1 MKAKHG
7 VAVIALFLVAMG
19 SMGQLSSNAPFFR
32 EARIGKAEIDTDGDI
47 STPGAIS
54 AASFSAPSAG
64 GTNVNAGVDDTTQGT
79 VSVFG
84 DGTTGGGILGIYN
97 GAGAD
102 GTVEYWRWIAHTDGT
117 LKMQRALPGP
127 STSDW
132 LTVSTAGVPTFSEV
146 ITSSVSTGTAPFSVA
161 STTVVPNLNV
171 SQLLGGTWAI
181 PGSIGATTRNQGAFT
196 NVGIGNSSPT
206 SMLDIESTNGVGNN
220 AYMRIRESRGSGN
233 NARLNLGITNNDND
247 AYIEMQRSGIGS
259 WTHGLDGSDSNS
271 WVLSWSATLGTNNRI
286 RVTTAGAVSVPGDF
300 ASSGNAT
307 FGDASTDTYTFTGR
321 LIPRDAN
328 DADMVNVPG
337 TTGEVVRNTADTPD
351 SLWYCTAGNVSNA
364 TWAEIDTTGAGGGG
378 NAYWGAATS
387 GSPGT
392 TLSVADDSVVVFDG
406 LGSINNTVTT
416 LSNGVAGQ
424 TVTFFNDDNTYDI
437 TFSTGGNILTGVA
450 LVGNNTP
457 SKWATYIYDGTNWR
471 KLANN

>member
-1 MKAKHG
+1 MRYA
-7 VAVIALFLVAMG
+7 
-19 SMGQLSSNAPFFR
+19 
-32 EARIGKAEIDTDGDI
+32 IDSDNNDADI
-47 STPGAIS
+47 RTFIW
-54 AASFSAPSAG
+54 
-64 GTNVNAGVDDTTQGT
+64 
-79 VSVFG
+79 
-84 DGTTGGGILGIYN
+84 YKN
-97 GAGAD
+97 G
-102 GTVEYWRWIAHTDGT
+102 
-117 LKMQRALPGP
+117 L
-127 STSDW
+127 
-132 LTVSTAGVPTFSEV
+132 
-146 ITSSVSTGTAPFSVA
+146 SVSTLMSLTEAGV
-161 STTVVPNLNV
+161 LNV
-171 SQLLGGTWAI
+171 I
-181 PGSIGATTRNQGAFT
+181 
-196 NVGIGNSSPT
+196 
-206 SMLDIESTNGVGNN
+206 
-220 AYMRIRESRGSGN
+220 
-233 NARLNLGITNNDND
+233 
-247 AYIEMQRSGIGS
+247 
-259 WTHGLDGSDSNS
+259 
-271 WVLSWSATLGTNNRI
+271 
-286 RVTTAGAVSVPGDF
+286 DF

-424 TVTFFNDDNTYDI
+424 TVTFFNDDDTYDI

-450 LVGNNTP
+450 LVGNNVP
-457 SKWATYIYDGTNWR
+457 SKWVTYIYDGTNWR
-471 KLANN
+471 KLQNN